1 MSTVIQISPGAVIE
15 NSPPL
20 LSTNNNNYDLWTL
33 VGRPFCGLSKS
44 RWSRAARPRGR
55 QRPQAAALT
64 RRPSS
69 A

>member
-1 MSTVIQISPGAVIE
+1 MIE
-15 NSPPL
+15 TWAPASATPRPSSNY
-20 LSTNNNNYDLWTL
+20 YDLWTL